1 MQNLYINGNLIG
13 KVRGYRKRGGAFEA
27 WSFLMVDGFF
37 VTVEFAN
44 IKRFTSSGDLE
55 ITTYG

>member
-13 KVRGYRKRGGAFEA
+13 KIRGYRKRGGEIEA
-27 WSFLMVDGFF
+27 WSFLMADGFF
-37 VTVEFAN
+37 VTVEIAN
-44 IKRFTSSGDLE
+44 IKRFTSSGDCE